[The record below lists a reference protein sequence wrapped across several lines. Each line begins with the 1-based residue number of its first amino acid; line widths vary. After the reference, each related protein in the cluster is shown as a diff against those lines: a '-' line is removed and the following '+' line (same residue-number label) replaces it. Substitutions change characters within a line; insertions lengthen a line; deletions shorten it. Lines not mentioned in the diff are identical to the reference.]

1 MTPAV
6 PVTGRSVSGAGRLA
20 PLRAAGRHLLYGV
33 LGAAAGAGG
42 LLAAARCT
50 GACSSCFG
58 CAGGALLVALAA
70 FHRPLGRRKRERKEQ
85 TWNGSDRPSTMA

>member
-1 MTPAV
+1 MTPGIA
-6 PVTGRSVSGAGRLA
+6 PKPSKAGTGLLESLGSSGRQ
-20 PLRAAGRHLLYGV
+20 LLYGV

-50 GACSSCFG
+50 GACGSCFG

-70 FHRPLGRRKRERKEQ
+70 LRGPLGRRKRERKAQ